1 MSNYCTDWK
10 LSSGVMYRNFLWHCL
25 TSGHKNKNKKRL
37 HPKFPHPLVSLIS
50 SQPLKMDSD
59 SDSDSNFG
67 FGGEDDN
74 TSTEEEEATPD
85 ESVEQHNEEE
95 PVVEER
101 IKKKQRRFTLQDKMI
116 ILRQI
121 CHHKTQGLSQRQAC
135 IAMNIHEKQVIEWK
149 RQWSIMRETANKKA
163 KSLCKGRPSTLVPYT
178 NPLLS
183 YIFELRETGMAVS
196 YTTVLLKAASVCR
209 EFREKSQKA
218 QYSMVKRFV
227 KAHGLV
233 HRMGTHKSQR
243 HLSEAMG
250 EALDSIQVTRSK
262 LTLPCHHQDYILN
275 MDQMPVPFS
284 YDPKSTLELVGRRT
298 VHVRKSTNDTKRATV
313 ALCVTASGKA
323 LTPMIVFKG
332 KPKGR
337 IMMLEFPE
345 YPLGMEYAC
354 QDNAW
359 MDETVMLQWVDKV
372 LKPYVDNAPEGIV
385 PILFLDSYRCHIM
398 SSIVNAVEGLGVEV
412 EHIPGS
418 CTYLCQPV
426 DVGVNKPY
434 KTHLHERWE
443 SWMFTEEIIHGMTS
457 PPTRKHI
464 AEWAIHANNTLTE
477 TTI

>member
-1 MSNYCTDWK
+1 MNS
-10 LSSGVMYRNFLWHCL
+10 
-25 TSGHKNKNKKRL
+25 
-37 HPKFPHPLVSLIS
+37 
-50 SQPLKMDSD
+50 DSD
-59 SDSDSNFG
+59 SDSDFG
-67 FGGEDDN
+67 FGEDDDI
-74 TSTEEEEATPD
+74 TSTEEEETSPEEEEATRD
-85 ESVEQHNEEE
+85 ESVEQDNDEEA
-95 PVVEER
+95 VAEER
-101 IKKKQRRFTLQDKMI
+101 IKKKRRRFSLQDKMI
-116 ILRQI
+116 LLRQI
-121 CHHKTQGLSQRQAC
+121 RRQETQGLSQRQAC
-135 IAMNIHEKQVIEWK
+135 KAMNIHEKQIIEWK
-149 RQWSIMRETANKKA
+149 RQWSKMRDTANKKA
-163 KSLCKGRPSTLVPYT
+163 KSLCKGRPTTLVPYT
-178 NPLLS
+178 DPLLS

-196 YTTVLLKAASVCR
+196 YTTVLLKAAAVCR
-209 EFREKSQKA
+209 QFREKSRKA

-243 HLSEAMG
+243 YPSETMG
-250 EALDSIQVTRSK
+250 EALDFIQVTRTK

-275 MDQMPVPFS
+275 MDQTPVPFS

-313 ALCVTASGKA
+313 ALCITASGKA

-332 KPKGR
+332 KPQGR
-337 IMMLEFPE
+337 IVTCEFPE

-359 MDETVMLQWVDKV
+359 MDETVMLQWVNKV
-372 LKPYVDNAPEGIV
+372 LKPYVDDAPEGIV

-398 SSIVNAVEGLGVEV
+398 ASVVNAVQGLGVEV
-412 EHIPGS
+412 EHIPGG

-434 KTHLHERWE
+434 KTHLRERWE
-443 SWMFTEEIIHGMTS
+443 SWMFAEGIIHGTTS

-477 TTI
+477 TVIKNSWRHGEYSWFPEENTNNNNST